1 MATKS
6 FTENYSF
13 NVKNAK
19 SLITAL
25 NNDKTPKKQH
35 VSNITSISDKNKI
48 RAMFFKETE

>member
-19 SLITAL
+19 SLIVAL
-25 NNDKTPKKQH
+25 NNDKSPRKQH
-35 VSNITSISDKNKI
+35 VPNVTNVNDKKKI
-48 RAMFFKETE
+48 QAMFFEDAK